1 MSRVSAGDLDR
12 VLQQYVRPQSFPMA
26 VGFAAPGAE
35 APPKLKRPHR
45 DLGIRVAV
53 CQSFAFARRYGW
65 GLAVGREDLS
75 CPLAHV
81 AFGFSPSLPFYE
93 AGNLCVEMYTR
104 DAEAG
109 ARSEA
114 AVPRFPLGGR
124 GLLLVA
130 PLGRAAYEPEV
141 VVFYGNGAQVMRLVA
156 AALYERGGQLTS
168 RHAARIDCAELVI
181 RTLQTGEP
189 QVVLPCYGDR
199 VFGQTGDDEMAFA
212 WPHSRSAEIVEGLE
226 GTHRGGV
233 RYPVPSFLRY
243 TGEFPEKYAELARQW
258 DATDPREAAP

>member
-156 AALYERGGQLTS
+156 AALYEMVECCRYDAGELDSDFAEVRDAFLDGTLCYVALPYRGVTF
-168 RHAARIDCAELVI
+168 
-181 RTLQTGEP
+181 P
-189 QVVLPCYGDR
+189 DR
-199 VFGQTGDDEMAFA
+199 
-212 WPHSRSAEIVEGLE
+212 
-226 GTHRGGV
+226 
-233 RYPVPSFLRY
+233 
-243 TGEFPEKYAELARQW
+243 
-258 DATDPREAAP
+258 